1 LATREELIATIE
13 KCVLLEDAVVPL
25 YTQHISS
32 TIFLSEFDSDL
43 KSMFLSS
50 LKGLGDESAH
60 HRIKLEA
67 LLNAIKESDRDVY

>member
-13 KCVLLEDAVVPL
+13 KCILLEDAVVPL

-43 KSMFLSS
+43 KSTFLSS
-50 LKGLGDESAH
+50 LKRLGDDSAQH
-60 HRIKLEA
+60 KIKLEA
-67 LLNAIKESDRDVY
+67 LLNTIKESDRDVY